1 MTTDSQDCYSRAA
14 LSEPGMAVQ
23 AATTTVSP
31 PHHPVLSLP
40 HQPLRSC
47 AAEAPGIE
55 RHTALNSIFF
65 FLLLSCI
72 LSYHQLSPPSPS
84 KIHCICYRSQYTTE
98 IKCHK
103 FSCMHQRRVIWKAF
117 YNHLSPLMAN
127 PNASNEPTVMWPHS
141 STDLFLMCNL

>member
-65 FLLLSCI
+65 FCC
-72 LSYHQLSPPSPS
+72 YHAYSPITNYHHPV
-84 KIHCICYRSQYTTE
+84 HQ
-98 IKCHK
+98 K
-103 FSCMHQRRVIWKAF
+103 FTAF
-117 YNHLSPLMAN
+117 
-127 PNASNEPTVMWPHS
+127 V
-141 STDLFLMCNL
+141 TDLNTPQKSNVTNSHVCIKGESFGKRSTITFHH